1 LHPGTILLYFCKKVA
16 IGFMSDLD
24 VLVSGIEYK
33 VRKLTGMLE
42 RSETERKEL
51 LNELSGL
58 RDLAQEQRRQ
68 IQQLEEK
75 INKIQMTQALT
86 RNTDVASAKLR
97 INELVREVDR
107 CLALLNK

>member
-1 LHPGTILLYFCKKVA
+1 MHTGTFLLYFCKKVA
-16 IGFMSDLD
+16 IGFMSDLN

-42 RSETERKEL
+42 RSETERNKL
-51 LNELSGL
+51 LNEQSEL
-58 RDLAQEQRRQ
+58 RDLVEEQRKQ

-75 INKIQMTQALT
+75 VIKIQMTQALT
-86 RNTDVASAKLR
+86 RKNDVASAKLR